1 MNSKQL
7 QGIASTRSRSSV
19 AAIRIARVVVAL
31 RSFALCTILALACA
45 QMARAQGT
53 SLRGVVNDSS
63 GAAIPGAQVEL
74 KTKSYS
80 ARAVTDGSGAFS
92 FDGIPDA
99 SGTVTIAAKN
109 FQQVEQP
116 WTAVS
121 GTPTRLTI
129 TLQPSGVNQ
138 QVIVTAARTSTRL
151 SDSPVSDIDLTREDL
166 QETPALTLDD
176 ALRQVPGFSLFRRS
190 SSRIA
195 NPTTL
200 GVSLRGLGSGSGSSR
215 ALVLEDGVPL
225 NDPFGSWVYWDRVP
239 AASIENVEVAQEGAS
254 SLYGSEALSGVI
266 QFLTRPSAPAGLS
279 LDVSYGNQ
287 TTPDLSLWAGGEKG
301 GWFSTFGGEVFH
313 TDGYYLVPSEDRGSI
328 DTRANSEH
336 GTADLT
342 VGRKFGSQGQDEV
355 FVRGL
360 YFDDS
365 RNNGTPYQTN
375 SIRMGQSVI
384 GANLQLGSFGTLTLR
399 SYGVFETYH
408 QGFSSVGAGRNSET
422 PTDKQTVP
430 AEGIGESAVWTRSVG
445 SRQTLVAGFDEHE
458 EIGRSD
464 EVLFSAKKDTSAG
477 GRQRTVGVFGEDII
491 ELAPHWLLSISGR
504 YDHWANF
511 NASLYSNPF
520 TPPPP
525 ASTTNYANRSYDVFD
540 PRATL
545 VNQINGHVSWSASVY
560 RAFRAP
566 TLNELYRSFRQG
578 TTTTDANASLSAERL
593 TGGEAG
599 VDVHTLSQ
607 RLELRGSFFYNQVI
621 NPVSNVPCTGPNVP
635 PPCILATSGS
645 TQVRENLGRTSAPGF
660 EIDSVANIT
669 RHIQL
674 STGYQYVNAKILAAP
689 GIMPSLA
696 NTWVAQ
702 VPHHDL
708 TFQAVYANPK
718 IITVSFDGRMV
729 GKQYD
734 STSNTFLMGG
744 YFLLDAMASR
754 SVGHGVQIYFAGEN
768 ILDRGYLFS
777 LNGGPELGLPITAR
791 FGLRFDFPER

>member
-1 MNSKQL
+1 MQL
-7 QGIASTRSRSSV
+7 QAG
-19 AAIRIARVVVAL
+19 
-31 RSFALCTILALACA
+31 
-45 QMARAQGT
+45 
-53 SLRGVVNDSS
+53 
-63 GAAIPGAQVEL
+63 
-74 KTKSYS
+74 SYS
-80 ARAVTDGSGAFS
+80 AQTVTDASGAFS
-92 FDGIPDA
+92 FDHVTSD
-99 SGTVTIAAKN
+99 SGTVTVTAKG
-109 FQQVEQP
+109 FQQVGQK
-116 WTAVS
+116 WTAVA
-121 GTPTRLTI
+121 GAPPHLTVS
-129 TLQPSGVNQ
+129 LQPLAVNQ
-138 QVIVTAARTSTRL
+138 QVIVTAARTATRL
-151 SDSPVSDIDLTREDL
+151 SDSPVSDIELTRQDL

-239 AASIENVEVAQEGAS
+239 SASIASVEVAQEGAS

-266 QFLTRPSAPAGLS
+266 QFLTRPPTPAGLS
-279 LDVSYGNQ
+279 IDASYGNQ
-287 TTPDLSLWAGGEKG
+287 NTPDLSVWAGGEKD

-313 TDGYYLVPSEDRGSI
+313 TDGYYLVPAQDRGSI
-328 DTRANSEH
+328 DTMANSEH

-342 VGRKFGSQGQDEV
+342 IGRKFGSNGQDQI
-355 FVRGL
+355 FARGL

-375 SIRMGQSVI
+375 SIRMGQGVL
-384 GANLQLGSFGTLTLR
+384 GANLNLGVVGSLTLR
-399 SYGVFETYH
+399 SYGDFETYH

-430 AEGIGESAVWTRSVG
+430 AEGIGFSAVWTRSAG
-445 SRQTLVAGFDEHE
+445 KRQTLVAGVDEHE

-477 GRQRTVGVFGEDII
+477 GHQRTVGVFGEDII
-491 ELAPHWLLSISGR
+491 QLAPTWLLSLSGR
-504 YDHWANF
+504 YDHWTNF
-511 NASLYSNPF
+511 DASLYTMPF
-520 TPPPP
+520 TSPPPP
-525 ASTTNYANRSYDVFD
+525 STLSYADRSYDVFD

-545 VNQINGHVSWSASVY
+545 LHQFNGHVSWSASVY

-578 TTTTDANASLSAERL
+578 TTTTDANANLRAERL
-593 TGGEAG
+593 TGVESG
-599 VDVHTLSQ
+599 VDVHTFNQ

-621 NPVSNVPCTGPNVP
+621 NPVSNVPCTNTTPD
-635 PPCILATSGS
+635 CTLASSGS
-645 TQVRENLGRTSAPGF
+645 TQLRENLGRTAAPGF

-674 STGYQYVNAKILAAP
+674 STGYQYVDAKILAAP
-689 GIMPSLA
+689 GITPSLA
-696 NTWVAQ
+696 STWVAQ

-708 TFQAVYANPK
+708 TFQAVYANPR
-718 IITVSFDGRMV
+718 ILTVSFDGRMV

-734 STSNTFLMGG
+734 STNNQFLMGG

-754 SVGHGVQIYFAGEN
+754 SIGEGVQLYFAAEN
-768 ILDRGYLFS
+768 LLDRGYLFS

-791 FGLRFDFPER
+791 FGIRFNLPER

>member
-1 MNSKQL
+1 MSI
-7 QGIASTRSRSSV
+7 GV
-19 AAIRIARVVVAL
+19 AHAIWAMRCFVVCAV
-31 RSFALCTILALACA
+31 LALTLSCA
-45 QMARAQGT
+45 QLARAQGA
-53 SLRGVVNDSS
+53 SLEGVVQDAS
-63 GAAIPGAQVEL
+63 GAAVPGAQVAL
-74 KTKSYS
+74 RTKSYS
-80 ARAVTDGSGAFS
+80 AQTVTDGSGMFS
-92 FDGIPDA
+92 FDHIPDT
-99 SGTVTIAAKN
+99 SGTVTITAKG
-109 FQQVEQP
+109 FQPVDRQ
-116 WTAVS
+116 WTAAS
-121 GTPTRLTI
+121 TNPTRLAVS
-129 TLQPSGVNQ
+129 LKPLAVNQ
-138 QVIVTAARTSTRL
+138 EVIVTAARTATRL
-151 SDSPVSDIDLTREDL
+151 SDSPVSDIELTRQDL
-166 QETPALTLDD
+166 QETPALTVDD
-176 ALRQVPGFSLFRRS
+176 QLRQVPGFSLFRRS

-239 AASIENVEVAQEGAS
+239 EASIASVEVAQEGAS

-266 QFLTRPSAPAGLS
+266 QFLTRPPVPAGLS
-279 LDVSYGNQ
+279 IDTSYGNQ
-287 TTPDLSLWAGGEKG
+287 NTPDLSLWAGGEKD
-301 GWFSTFGGEVFH
+301 GWFSTLGAEVFH
-313 TDGYYLVPSEDRGSI
+313 SDGYYLVPAYDRGTI
-328 DTRANSEH
+328 DTKASSEH

-342 VGRKFGSQGQDEV
+342 IGRKFGSGDEI
-355 FVRGL
+355 FARGL

-375 SIRMGQSVI
+375 SIRMGQAVL
-384 GANLQLGSFGTLTLR
+384 GANLNLGSIGSLTLR
-399 SYGVFETYH
+399 SYGDFETYH
-408 QGFSSVGAGRNSET
+408 QGFSSVGAGRDSET

-430 AEGIGESAVWTRSVG
+430 AQGIGVSAVWTRSAG
-445 SRQTLVAGFDEHE
+445 KRQTLVAGFDEHE
-458 EIGRSD
+458 ELGHSD
-464 EVLFSAKKDTSAG
+464 EILLSAKKDTVAG
-477 GRQRTVGVFGEDII
+477 GHQRTVGVFGEDII
-491 ELAPHWLLSISGR
+491 QLAPRWELSISGR
-504 YDHWANF
+504 YDHWSNF
-511 NASLYSNPF
+511 DASLFTNPF

-525 ASTTNYANRSYDVFD
+525 ASTLSYANRSYDVFD

-545 VNQINGHVSWSASVY
+545 VHQFNDRVSWSAAVY

-578 TTTTDANASLSAERL
+578 TTTTDANPNLSAERL
-593 TGGEAG
+593 TGGETG

-607 RLELRGSFFYNQVI
+607 RLELRGTFFYNQVI
-621 NPVSNVPCTGPNVP
+621 NPVSNVPCTGSNMP
-635 PPCILATSGS
+635 PPCVLASSGS

-660 EIDSVANIT
+660 EIDGVANIT

-674 STGYQYVNAKILAAP
+674 STGYQYVNAKILATP
-689 GIMPSLA
+689 GLMPSLA

-734 STSNTFLMGG
+734 STNNTFLMGG

-754 SVGHGVQIYFAGEN
+754 SIGRGVQIYFAGEN
-768 ILDRGYLFS
+768 LLDRGYLFS

>member
-1 MNSKQL
+1 MKSVQL
-7 QGIASTRSRSSV
+7 HQAASARPWMSAIAV
-19 AAIRIARVVVAL
+19 RIARATL
-31 RSFALCTILALACA
+31 AMRCFAVCAFLTLACA
-45 QMARAQGT
+45 QFARAQGV
-53 SLRGVVNDSS
+53 SLDGIVQDSTG
-63 GAAIPGAQVEL
+63 GAVPGAQVEL
-74 KTKSYS
+74 RTKSYS
-80 ARAVTDGSGAFS
+80 AQTVTDASGTFS
-92 FDGIPDA
+92 FDRIPEN
-99 SGTVTIAAKN
+99 SGTVTITAKG
-109 FQQVEQP
+109 FQQTDQQ
-116 WTAVS
+116 WTAAAGAPTHLTVS
-121 GTPTRLTI
+121 LKPLT
-129 TLQPSGVNQ
+129 VNQ
-138 QVIVTAARTSTRL
+138 EVIVTAARTATRL
-151 SDSPVSDIDLTREDL
+151 SDSPVSDIELTRQDL

-176 ALRQVPGFSLFRRS
+176 ALRQIPGFSLFRRS

-239 AASIENVEVAQEGAS
+239 SESIASVEVAQEGAS

-266 QFLTRPSAPAGLS
+266 QFLTRPPTPAGLS
-279 LDVSYGNQ
+279 VETSYGNQ
-287 TTPDLSLWAGGEKG
+287 NTPNLSLWAGGEKG

-313 TDGYYLVPSEDRGSI
+313 TDGYYLVPAEDRGTI
-328 DTRANSEH
+328 DTKANSEH

-342 VGRKFGSQGQDEV
+342 IGRKFGNGDEI
-355 FVRGL
+355 FARGL

-375 SIRMGQSVI
+375 SIRMGQGVL
-384 GANLQLGSFGTLTLR
+384 GANLNLGNIGSLTLR
-399 SYGVFETYH
+399 SYGDFETYH

-422 PTDKQTVP
+422 TTDKQTVP
-430 AEGIGESAVWTRSVG
+430 AQGIGVSAVWTRSAG
-445 SRQTLVAGFDEHE
+445 KRQTLVAGFDEHE
-458 EIGRSD
+458 EIGRSN
-464 EVLFSAKKDTSAG
+464 EILLSAKKDTSAG
-477 GRQRTVGVFGEDII
+477 GHQRTVGVFGEDII
-491 ELAPHWLLSISGR
+491 QLAPRWQLSLSGR
-504 YDHWANF
+504 YDHWTNF
-511 NASLYSNPF
+511 DASLYSAPF

-525 ASTTNYANRSYDVFD
+525 ASTTPYANRTYDVFD

-545 VNQINGHVSWSASVY
+545 LHQFNGNVSWSASVY

-578 TTTTDANASLSAERL
+578 TTTTDANPNLSPERL
-593 TGGEAG
+593 TGGETG
-599 VDVHTLSQ
+599 VDLHTLSQ
-607 RLELRGSFFYNQVI
+607 RLELRGTFFYNQVI
-621 NPVSNVPCTGPNVP
+621 NPVSNVPCTASTPN
-635 PPCILATSGS
+635 CTLASSGT
-645 TQVRENLGRTSAPGF
+645 TQLRENLGRTSAPGF
-660 EIDSVANIT
+660 EIDSVANIM

-674 STGYQYVNAKILAAP
+674 STGYQYVNAKILSSP
-689 GIMPSLA
+689 GITPSLA

-718 IITVSFDGRMV
+718 IINVSFDGRMV

-734 STSNTFLMGG
+734 STSNQFLMGG

-754 SVGHGVQIYFAGEN
+754 SIGRGVQLYFAAEN
-768 ILDRGYLFS
+768 LLDRGYLFS

>member
-1 MNSKQL
+1 MKSKQL
-7 QGIASTRSRSSV
+7 QGL
-19 AAIRIARVVVAL
+19 AAVCSEITAAAVRIARAAVSLRCLAGCAL
-31 RSFALCTILALACA
+31 LVSFCA
-45 QMARAQGT
+45 QMAQAQGT
-53 SLRGVVNDSS
+53 SLQGVVNDSS
-63 GAAIPGAQVEL
+63 GAAVPGAQVDL

-80 ARAVTDGSGAFS
+80 AQTLTDGSGAFS
-92 FDGIPDA
+92 FEGIPDT
-99 SGTVTIAAKN
+99 SGTVTITAKG
-109 FQQVEQP
+109 FQQVEQQ
-116 WTAVS
+116 WTATA
-121 GTPTRLTI
+121 GAPARLTVS
-129 TLQPSGVNQ
+129 LQPSTMNQ

-151 SDSPVSDIDLTREDL
+151 SDSPVSDIELTRQDL
-166 QETPALTLDD
+166 QETAALTLDD
-176 ALRQVPGFSLFRRS
+176 ELRQVPGFSLFRRS

-239 AASIENVEVAQEGAS
+239 AASIESVEVAQEGAS
-254 SLYGSEALSGVI
+254 SLYGSEALSGVV
-266 QFLTRPSAPAGLS
+266 QFLTRPAVPAGIS
-279 LDVSYGNQ
+279 IDTSYGNQ
-287 TTPDLSLWAGGEKG
+287 NTPDLSIWAGGEKN

-313 TDGYYLVPSEDRGSI
+313 TDGYFLVPSEDRGSI
-328 DTRANSEH
+328 DTMANSEH

-342 VGRKFGSQGQDEV
+342 VGRKFGSGDQI
-355 FVRGL
+355 FARGL

-375 SIRMGQSVI
+375 SIRMGQGVLGADLNLGVVGSLSV
-384 GANLQLGSFGTLTLR
+384 R
-399 SYGVFETYH
+399 SYGDFETYH

-430 AEGIGESAVWTRSVG
+430 AEGIGVSAVWTRSVG
-445 SRQTLVAGFDEHE
+445 KRQTLVAGVDEHE

-464 EVLFSAKKDTSAG
+464 EILFSAKKDTSAG

-491 ELAPHWLLSISGR
+491 QLAPRWVLSLSGR
-504 YDHWANF
+504 YDHWSNF
-511 NASLYSNPF
+511 DASLYSLPF
-520 TPPPP
+520 S
-525 ASTTNYANRSYDVFD
+525 STTSTTTLYANRSYDVFD

-545 VNQINGHVSWSASVY
+545 VHQFNEHVSWSAAVY

-578 TTTTDANASLSAERL
+578 TTTTDANANLSAERL
-593 TGGEAG
+593 TGGETG
-599 VDVHTLSQ
+599 LDVHTLSQ
-607 RLELRGSFFYNQVI
+607 RLEVRGTFFYNQVI
-621 NPVSNVPCTGPNVP
+621 NPVSNIPCTGPNMP

-674 STGYQYVNAKILAAP
+674 STGYQYVNAKILATP
-689 GIMPSLA
+689 GLSPSLA

-734 STSNTFLMGG
+734 STNNTFLMGG

-754 SVGHGVQIYFAGEN
+754 SLGHGVQIYFAGEN
-768 ILDRGYLFS
+768 LLDRGYLFS

-791 FGLRFDFPER
+791 FGMRFDFPGR

>member
-1 MNSKQL
+1 MSI
-7 QGIASTRSRSSV
+7 GV
-19 AAIRIARVVVAL
+19 ARVIWATRCFVMCAV
-31 RSFALCTILALACA
+31 LALALSGA
-45 QMARAQGT
+45 QPARAQGT
-53 SLRGVVNDSS
+53 SLAGVVQDSS
-63 GAAIPGAQVEL
+63 GAAVPGAQVAL
-74 KTKSYS
+74 HTNSYS
-80 ARAVTDGSGAFS
+80 AQTVTDGAGAFL
-92 FDGIPDA
+92 FDHIPDT
-99 SGTVTIAAKN
+99 SGSVTITAKG
-109 FQQVEQP
+109 FQPVDQK
-116 WTAVS
+116 WTAAA
-121 GTPTRLTI
+121 GAPTRLTI
-129 TLQPSGVNQ
+129 SLQPLAVNQ
-138 QVIVTAARTSTRL
+138 QVIVTAARTTTRL
-151 SDSPVSDIDLTREDL
+151 SDSPVSDIELTRQDL
-166 QETPALTLDD
+166 QETPALTVDD
-176 ALRQVPGFSLFRRS
+176 QLRQVPGFSLFRRS

-239 AASIENVEVAQEGAS
+239 EASIASVEVAQEGAS

-266 QFLTRPSAPAGLS
+266 QFLTRPPVPAGLS
-279 LDVSYGNQ
+279 IDTSYGNQ
-287 TTPDLSLWAGGEKG
+287 NTPDLSLWAGGEKG
-301 GWFSTFGGEVFH
+301 GWFSTLGAEVFH
-313 TDGYYLVPSEDRGSI
+313 TDGYYLVPAYDRGTI
-328 DTRANSEH
+328 DTKASSEH

-342 VGRKFGSQGQDEV
+342 IGRKFGSGDEI
-355 FVRGL
+355 FARGL

-375 SIRMGQSVI
+375 SIRMGQGVL
-384 GANLQLGSFGTLTLR
+384 GANLNLGAIGSLTLR
-399 SYGVFETYH
+399 SYGDFETYH
-408 QGFSSVGAGRNSET
+408 QGFSSVASNRDSET

-430 AEGIGESAVWTRSVG
+430 AQGIGVSAVWTRSAG
-445 SRQTLVAGFDEHE
+445 KRETLVAGVDEHE
-458 EIGRSD
+458 ELGHSD
-464 EVLFSAKKDTSAG
+464 EILLTAKKDTVAG
-477 GRQRTVGVFGEDII
+477 GHQRTVGVFGEDII
-491 ELAPHWLLSISGR
+491 QLAPRWELSISGR
-504 YDHWANF
+504 YDHWSNF
-511 NASLYSNPF
+511 DASLFTNPF

-525 ASTTNYANRSYDVFD
+525 ASTLSYANRSYDVFD

-545 VNQINGHVSWSASVY
+545 VHQFSDHVSWSAAVY

-578 TTTTDANASLSAERL
+578 TTTTDANPNLSAERL
-593 TGGEAG
+593 TGGETG

-607 RLELRGSFFYNQVI
+607 RIELRGTFFYNQVI
-621 NPVSNVPCTGPNVP
+621 NPVSNVPCTGPNMP
-635 PPCILATSGS
+635 PPCVLATSGS

-660 EIDSVANIT
+660 EIDGVANIT

-689 GIMPSLA
+689 GITPSLA

-744 YFLLDAMASR
+744 YFLLDAMAAR
-754 SVGHGVQIYFAGEN
+754 SIGHGVQIYFAGEN
-768 ILDRGYLFS
+768 LLDRGYLFS

-791 FGLRFDFPER
+791 FGVRFDFPER

>member
-1 MNSKQL
+1 MD
-7 QGIASTRSRSSV
+7 V
-19 AAIRIARVVVAL
+19 ATMRIARAAVAARCVAL
-31 RSFALCTILALACA
+31 CAFLALACA
-45 QMARAQGT
+45 QMARAQGAT
-53 SLRGVVNDSS
+53 LQGVVQDSS
-63 GAAIPGAQVEL
+63 GAAIPGAQVHL
-74 KTKSYS
+74 STNSYS
-80 ARAVTDGSGAFS
+80 AQTVTDSSGTFS
-92 FDGIPDA
+92 FDRVPDS
-99 SGTVTIAAKN
+99 SGTVTVTAKG
-109 FQQVEQP
+109 FQQVDQK
-116 WTAVS
+116 WSAATGAATHLTVS
-121 GTPTRLTI
+121 
-129 TLQPSGVNQ
+129 LQPLALNQ
-138 QVIVTAARTSTRL
+138 QVIVTAARTTTRL
-151 SDSPVSDIDLTREDL
+151 SDSPVSDIELTRQDL

-176 ALRQVPGFSLFRRS
+176 SLRQVPGFSLFRRS

-239 AASIENVEVAQEGAS
+239 SASIASVEVAQEGAS

-266 QFLTRPSAPAGLS
+266 QFLTRPPVPAGLS
-279 LDVSYGNQ
+279 IDASYGNQ
-287 TTPDLSLWAGGEKG
+287 NTPNLSLWAGGEKD

-313 TDGYYLVPSEDRGSI
+313 TDGYFLVPAQDRGSI
-328 DTRANSEH
+328 DTMANSEH

-342 VGRKFGSQGQDEV
+342 VGRKFGAGDQI
-355 FVRGL
+355 FARGL

-375 SIRMGQSVI
+375 SIRMGQGVL
-384 GANLQLGSFGTLTLR
+384 GADLNLGSIGTLTLR
-399 SYGVFETYH
+399 SYGDFETYH

-430 AEGIGESAVWTRSVG
+430 AQGIGVSAVWTRAVG
-445 SRQTLVAGFDEHE
+445 ARQTLVAGFDEHE
-458 EIGRSD
+458 ELGHSD
-464 EVLFSAKKDTSAG
+464 EILFSAKKDTVAG
-477 GRQRTVGVFGEDII
+477 GHQRTVGVFGEDII
-491 ELAPHWLLSISGR
+491 QLAPRWLLSVSGR
-504 YDHWANF
+504 YDHWSNF
-511 NASLYSNPF
+511 DASLFTNPF

-525 ASTTNYANRSYDVFD
+525 ASTLAYANRSYDVFD

-545 VNQINGHVSWSASVY
+545 VHQFNEHVSWSTAVY

-578 TTTTDANASLSAERL
+578 TTTTDANPNLKAERL
-593 TGGEAG
+593 TGVESG

-607 RLELRGSFFYNQVI
+607 RLELRGVFFYNQVI
-621 NPVSNVPCTGPNVP
+621 NPVSNVPCSGPNMP
-635 PPCILATSGS
+635 PPCVLASSGS

-660 EIDSVANIT
+660 EIDGVANIT

-674 STGYQYVNAKILAAP
+674 STGYQYVNAKILSTP
-689 GIMPSLA
+689 GLTPSLA

-708 TFQAVYANPK
+708 TFQAVYANPR

-734 STSNTFLMGG
+734 STSNQFLMGG

-754 SVGHGVQIYFAGEN
+754 SIGEGVQVYFAAEN
-768 ILDRGYLFS
+768 LLDRGYLFS

-791 FGLRFDFPER
+791 FGIRFNLPER